1 MIARL
6 KLELG
11 VVINAT
17 DPDKLGR
24 VQVQYE
30 DGVIS
35 NWLQVASPFA
45 GPGYGMFSL
54 EATLGGQGPL
64 PAEPEPP
71 PDPNGDG
78 KKPSTTGSSTTSTSS
93 TSASPPAEP
102 AASAPTLAL
111 VAFPMDDRTYG
122 YVIGFLFR
130 WDQNA
135 SPYIVDDEKKR
146 QSVWLVKTKNGKTIT
161 LDDSDDTPS
170 ITIADENQNIITF
183 DTKKNEISIVSQG
196 NLTVTATET
205 LTLTGKNVEVQAQ
218 EKIKLD
224 ASEID
229 LTAEM
234 EEPPPPPATQP
245 PKTPQP
251 PKAPQ

>member
-1 MIARL
+1 MSARL

-11 VVINAT
+11 VVVNAT
-17 DPDKLGR
+17 DPRKLGR

-35 NWLQVASPFA
+35 NWLEVASPFA

-54 EATLGGQGPL
+54 ETTLGAQT
-64 PAEPEPP
+64 PAPADPKPP
-71 PDPNGDG
+71 QKRYGNTA
-78 KKPSTTGSSTTSTSS
+78 STTPASSTTATSS
-93 TSASPPAEP
+93 TETTQSEQP

-111 VAFPMDDRTYG
+111 VAFAMDDRTYG

-130 WDQNA
+130 WDKNA

-170 ITIADENQNIITF
+170 ITIADENQNVITL

-196 NLTVTATET
+196 NLSITATEK
-205 LTLTGKNVEVQAQ
+205 LTLKGKNVEVEGQGNV
-218 EKIKLD
+218 KIE

-229 LTAEM
+229 LNAQM
-234 EEPPPPPATQP
+234 EGTPPAPATQP
-245 PKTPQP
+245 PKMPQP

>member
-1 MIARL
+1 MSARL

-45 GPGYGMFSL
+45 GPGYGMFAL
-54 EATLGGQGPL
+54 ETTLGEQSPV
-64 PAEPEPP
+64 PADPKPP
-71 PDPNGDG
+71 QKPNS
-78 KKPSTTGSSTTSTSS
+78 KTPSTTSASS
-93 TSASPPAEP
+93 TSTTPPAER

-130 WDQNA
+130 WDKNA

-146 QSVWLVKTKNGKTIT
+146 QNVWLVKTKNGKTIT

-196 NLTVTATET
+196 NLSITATEK
-205 LTLTGKNVEVQAQ
+205 LTLKGKNVEVESQ
-218 EKIKLD
+218 ENVNLE
-224 ASEID
+224 ASEINLNAQMD
-229 LTAEM
+229 GT
-234 EEPPPPPATQP
+234 PPPPATQP